1 MLNVGYY
8 LRGGAEALG
17 RKKACRLL
25 RHSWDVISVGS
36 VFLVNNRFW
45 DHTKESLPMLARVT
59 HMYEGCSESNVPHF
73 FFFAETIYSDC
84 MQFTNSVTGR
94 FFYTCDFST

>member
-1 MLNVGYY
+1 MLNAGYY
-8 LRGGAEALG
+8 HQGGVEVLG

-25 RHSWDVISVGS
+25 RHSWDVISVDS

-45 DHTKESLPMLARVT
+45 AHTKESLPMLARVT

-73 FFFAETIYSDC
+73 FFLGNYLLSMCAIPAQYNWMFPLH
-84 MQFTNSVTGR
+84 M
-94 FFYTCDFST
+94 